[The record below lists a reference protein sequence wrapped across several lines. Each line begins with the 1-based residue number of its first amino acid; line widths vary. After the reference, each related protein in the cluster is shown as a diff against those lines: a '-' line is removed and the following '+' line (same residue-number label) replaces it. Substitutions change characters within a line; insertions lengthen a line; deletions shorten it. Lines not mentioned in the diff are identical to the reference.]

1 LSKEFFVTRLSSFR
15 RRRALVVSAAA
26 LLALTACG
34 APAEPDAPPPVTVTP
49 TVEESRTTP
58 PEPEI
63 GAIVWPLTGDPAAD
77 VAEIANRPALAV
89 KVENTSAARPQAG
102 LEDADIVWETVV
114 EFSVPRFIAVFHKN
128 SPEKIGPIRSVRPM
142 DAAIIAPM
150 GGILAA
156 SGGQAGILRL
166 VRDAETQLLTHDAGM
181 PGFYRSSARSAP
193 HNVFSSAED
202 LWNQGSKSR
211 TSPPPVQFVA
221 APDAATATAAATGAD
236 TASISLRMGQ
246 GRPVWQ
252 WDAGSATW
260 LRSEGSVPAVSEAGE
275 RLAAVNVVVLS
286 VEPYN
291 SGFRAQ
297 GRTPVPN
304 LRLEGAE
311 GKALVAQGGKTI
323 EATWTKGD
331 LADPIKLVDAD
342 GEPVLLAPG
351 NTWVEMMPITDGAY
365 ELS

>member
-1 LSKEFFVTRLSSFR
+1 MTRLSSFR

-34 APAEPDAPPPVTVTP
+34 APVEPDAPPPVTVTP
-49 TVEESRTTP
+49 TAEESRTTP
-58 PEPEI
+58 PEPEV
-63 GAIVWPLTGDPAAD
+63 GAIAWPLTGIPVDEVPA
-77 VAEIANRPALAV
+77 RSSLAV

-114 EFSVPRFIAVFHKN
+114 EFSVPRFIAVFHTN

-156 SGGQAGILRL
+156 SGGQGGILRL
-166 VRDAETQLLTHDAGM
+166 VRDADSQLLTHDGGNA
-181 PGFYRSSARSAP
+181 GFYRSSARSAP
-193 HNVFSSAED
+193 HNVYSSAAD
-202 LWNQGSKSR
+202 LWEQASKKR
-211 TSPPPVQFVA
+211 QTAPPEQFA
-221 APDAATATAAATGAD
+221 FASDAASATAAAAGAD
-236 TASISLRMGQ
+236 TSSIALRMGQ

-252 WDAGSATW
+252 WDADSATW

-286 VEPYN
+286 VQPYN

-304 LRLEGAE
+304 LRLEGEE
-311 GKALVAQGGKTI
+311 GTALVAQGGKTI

-331 LADPIKLVDAD
+331 IADPIKLVDAD
-342 GEPVLLAPG
+342 GKPVLLAPG
-351 NTWVEMMPITDGAY
+351 NTWVEMMPTNEGSY